1 MFMTIVRLWRIFHRA
16 FMKKNSR
23 YYLPSHITLSICI
36 PHETRDY
43 VKGKINIGHCRGH
56 NCVILIFIFE
66 EFYEDHRRLLSE
78 NYYFR

>member
-1 MFMTIVRLWRIFHRA
+1 MTIVHLWRIFHTA

-23 YYLPSHITLSICI
+23 YYLPSHITLNNCI

-43 VKGKINIGHCRGH
+43 VRGKINIGHRRGH
-56 NCVILIFIFE
+56 NCIILFIFE
-66 EFYEDHRRLLSE
+66 EFYEEHRRLLSE